1 MFGRS
6 EDIFEE
12 ERPKE
17 EKVTRQERREEKL
30 REKERNSSG
39 MRRIGGAE
47 REGNHKTYNPC
58 LDDGALGGK
67 PGGADDVEVYP
78 QQGRARPDGLAAG

>member
-30 REKERNSSG
+30 REKERDIRLELLKDESYTDQ
-39 MRRIGGAE
+39 IE
-47 REGNHKTYNPC
+47 TYRKKVEE
-58 LDDGALGGK
+58 LDKKLGVDK
-67 PGGADDVEVYP
+67 K
-78 QQGRARPDGLAAG
+78 